1 MRQKRSSAL
10 GAAGTD
16 ALTTRILKTQR
27 RQLIA
32 LPPGTTKPP
41 VDVSPHS
48 ICLGYGDR
56 RVKAIVY
63 ERYGPPDVL
72 RLADVEKPEPKRD
85 QVLIKIRA
93 VSVNAPDWR
102 LMRATPFLA
111 RANSGLFRPKFRTL
125 GSDIAGTVEAMG
137 PEAKQLRMGDEVF
150 GDLSSFGFG
159 GFAEFVCAPERALV
173 RKPATVSFEVAAATP
188 MAGLT
193 ALQGLRDRGGVRSG
207 HKVLI
212 FGASGGVGTFAV
224 QIAKVLGAEVT
235 AVCSTSKMDIAR
247 ALGADRVIDYKR
259 EDFTQSGEHYDVI
272 FAVNGFRSIWDY
284 RRALAPNGVY
294 LMAGGDWPQM
304 RQGLVWGPLLSILGR
319 QKLGPSITK
328 ASQEDLSFLGE
339 LLASGKLT
347 PVIDRHYSLSAVPDA
362 IRYVEEGHARG
373 KIIVKP

>member
-1 MRQKRSSAL
+1 
-10 GAAGTD
+10 
-16 ALTTRILKTQR
+16 
-27 RQLIA
+27 
-32 LPPGTTKPP
+32 
-41 VDVSPHS
+41 
-48 ICLGYGDR
+48 
-56 RVKAIVY
+56 VKAIVY

-72 RLADVEKPEPKRD
+72 RVADVEKPEPKRD

-373 KIIVKP
+373 KIIVEP